1 MTATPLNPNGAILNT
16 ATPLK
21 PKRSELLQLRTRRMV
36 STRPYSLST
45 VRHMA
50 AMIGRNKKRRIEGM
64 RDLECG
70 TRPRCAF
77 RAAISGKTFA
87 PGLEEPPMFKM
98 PAYDPVGIA
107 ILGFGVLAVVA
118 LAFAF

>member
-16 ATPLK
+16 ATPLR

-50 AMIGRNKKRRIEGM
+50 AMIGRNKNALHRGDAGLGVWNATTLCVPRRHFGE
-64 RDLECG
+64 DFC
-70 TRPRCAF
+70 TRL
-77 RAAISGKTFA
+77 GGA
-87 PGLEEPPMFKM
+87 PDVQN
-98 PAYDPVGIA
+98 ARI
-107 ILGFGVLAVVA
+107 
-118 LAFAF
+118 